1 MYENLDF
8 IYTMGYEIAD
18 RTFKNKNVQKLLNSG
33 EKFDVVIMEHFLNEA
48 LIGLGH
54 HFKAPVILMS
64 TVATNCF
71 SNYIMANPAPSSYVP
86 NLRST
91 LTKNMNFWQRLQ
103 SFGFNFIFDVS
114 TQMMHLPR
122 QRTVFKRYIETDL
135 ELDDVL
141 YNVSLILANSHV
153 SINDA
158 VPLVP
163 SIIEIGGYHI
173 NPPKKLPDD
182 LQNFLDNAK
191 DGVILFSMGSNLKSK
206 DLSEGVRNTLLKTF
220 SKIKQQVLWKF
231 ETDLPDTPPNVK
243 IMNWLPQQD
252 ILGEKSILKKMTHL
266 MFLFI

>member
-1 MYENLDF
+1 MKGHLIIVLLCGSLWAVESAKMLFLAPMPARSHFALVFRLAKELADRGHEITFINPYPQKTPIKNYTDVSVEELVGYIGEYLKALLNRDKVGMYENLDF

-122 QRTVFKRYIETDL
+122 QRTVFKRYIDTDL
-135 ELDDVL
+135 EFDDVL

-163 SIIEIGGYHI
+163 Y
-173 NPPKKLPDD
+173 
-182 LQNFLDNAK
+182 
-191 DGVILFSMGSNLKSK
+191 KS
-206 DLSEGVRNTLLKTF
+206 T
-220 SKIKQQVLWKF
+220 
-231 ETDLPDTPPNVK
+231 
-243 IMNWLPQQD
+243 
-252 ILGEKSILKKMTHL
+252 
-266 MFLFI
+266 

>member
-1 MYENLDF
+1 VH
-8 IYTMGYEIAD
+8 ISKT
-18 RTFKNKNVQKLLNSG
+18 KLLNSG

-48 LIGLGH
+48 LIGFGH

-64 TVATNCF
+64 TVGTNCF
-71 SNYIMANPAPSSYVP
+71 ANYIMANPAPSSYVP
-86 NLRST
+86 NLRSSQT
-91 LTKNMNFWQRLQ
+91 RNMNFWQRLQ
-103 SFGFNFIFDVS
+103 SFGLNLIYDVS
-114 TQMMHLPR
+114 TQVMHLPK
-122 QRTVFKRYIETDL
+122 QRTVFKRYIDTDL

-153 SINDA
+153 SVNDA

-163 SIIEIGGYHI
+163 SITEIGGYHI

-191 DGVILFSMGSNLKSK
+191 DGVILFSMGSNLKGK
-206 DLSEGVRNTLLKTF
+206 YFSEDVRDSLLKAF

-243 IMNWLPQQD
+243 IMTWLPQQD
-252 ILGEKSILKKMTHL
+252 ILGEKSIVQK
-266 MFLFI
+266 